1 MAEAPL
7 TVVGDEMEAEVL
19 CGMLRTNGIEC
30 YHRREGIS
38 AGISA
43 LAGGVTMAGPTAVIV
58 NESDLEAARS
68 LLPAP

>member
-1 MAEAPL
+1 
-7 TVVGDEMEAEVL
+7 
-19 CGMLRTNGIEC
+19 MLRTNGIER

-68 LLPAP
+68 LLPGS